1 MKEEKSIIA
10 TFCIRASCREKT
22 RDLGGLSFIGDG
34 ITNTIVKNNCVKN
47 VIGFDTNPNGT
58 ILTPFFN
65 WGIYLDNDA
74 SGFLVEGNVVNTN
87 VNGGVFFHGGKDN
100 MVRNNIFINCSNHFP
115 KKGRYGYYDA
125 GQSDVGTFLKH
136 HSYLID
142 CAVDVMHPHNN
153 T

>member
-1 MKEEKSIIA
+1 MQIYYRLFLWYFWKW
-10 TFCIRASCREKT
+10 FCFVLLLSVVDLIDVLCLCLELNRLENLGEKT

-100 MVRNNIFINCSNHFP
+100 MVRNNIFINSHVVHLRGPSFSKHF
-115 KKGRYGYYDA
+115 
-125 GQSDVGTFLKH
+125 F
-136 HSYLID
+136 
-142 CAVDVMHPHNN
+142 
-153 T
+153 